1 MICFKKRSAIGEKVW
16 YFFQTK
22 YKFVSSFGVN
32 DRKTI
37 ELEYSAHLTQEAL
50 KVTMELNNAY
60 NTPEE
65 LQDLFAKLTG
75 NLVNRS
81 LALVAPFYTDC
92 GKIFML
98 ARRSGLAQA

>member
-1 MICFKKRSAIGEKVW
+1 
-16 YFFQTK
+16 
-22 YKFVSSFGVN
+22 
-32 DRKTI
+32 
-37 ELEYSAHLTQEAL
+37 
-50 KVTMELNNAY
+50 MELNNAY
-60 NTPEE
+60 HTPEE
-65 LQDLFAKLTG
+65 VQDLFAKLTG